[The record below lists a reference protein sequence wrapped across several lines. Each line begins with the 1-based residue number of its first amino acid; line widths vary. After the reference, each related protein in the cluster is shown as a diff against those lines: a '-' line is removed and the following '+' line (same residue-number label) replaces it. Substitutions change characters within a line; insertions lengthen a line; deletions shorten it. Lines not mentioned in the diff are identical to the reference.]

1 MSTHN
6 MWLLPLALA
15 LPEKRLLCAHVPA
28 SSINCKRVVHQTAE
42 GDTQAPCG
50 VQICRRSLV
59 EDMGSEAVKGRAL
72 TLELKETDV
81 ITETLAVEDQLMSM
95 H

>member
-1 MSTHN
+1 M
-6 MWLLPLALA
+6 
-15 LPEKRLLCAHVPA
+15 
-28 SSINCKRVVHQTAE
+28 
-42 GDTQAPCG
+42 
-50 VQICRRSLV
+50 QICRRSLV